1 MTSSNPYDLLD
12 LSAGHIANQQALMKV
27 AMQNL
32 QNKDSRNADG
42 TPYRREFAMMA
53 AEHDKSVDAVVAKI
67 KSFDKDTSP
76 LKEEFD
82 PNHPAAN
89 PETGMVQMSN
99 INPFLETIDAKEA
112 YMSVQEG
119 IKMYELGSKVIGK
132 YLKLMEAPAS

>member
-12 LSAGHIANQQALMKV
+12 ISSTHIANQQTLMKV

-32 QNKDSRNADG
+32 QNKDSRNPDG

-53 AEHDKSVDAVVAKI
+53 AEYDKNVGAVVATLKR
-67 KSFDKDTSP
+67 FDKDTSP
-76 LKEEFD
+76 LQETFD
-82 PNHPAAN
+82 PSHPAAN
-89 PETGMVQMSN
+89 PATGMVQMSN
-99 INPFLETIDAKEA
+99 INPFLEMVDAKEA

-132 YLKLMEAPAS
+132 YLKLMEAPAA